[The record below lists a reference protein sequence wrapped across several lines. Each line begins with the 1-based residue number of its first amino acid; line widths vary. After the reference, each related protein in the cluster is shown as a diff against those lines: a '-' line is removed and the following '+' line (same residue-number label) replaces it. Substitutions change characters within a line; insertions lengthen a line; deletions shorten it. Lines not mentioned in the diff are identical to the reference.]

1 MIGEGCVGPEF
12 TTAFTMFI
20 HNKLDK
26 LISPQ
31 DVLTHE
37 KEDYVVKTLK
47 GIIGKDKNYRADL
60 ASLLAIRIINY
71 SLYYSKENKI
81 EKSIIDRL
89 ALLMNEEIFAIDLK
103 YRIVKEIYNG
113 NTNAFKSLMLN
124 KTLLK
129 FLTK

>member
-31 DVLTHE
+31 DILTHE

-89 ALLMNEEIFAIDLK
+89 ALLMNEEIFAVDLK

>member
-1 MIGEGCVGPEF
+1 
-12 TTAFTMFI
+12 
-20 HNKLDK
+20 LDK

-31 DVLTHE
+31 DILTHE
-37 KEDYVVKTLK
+37 SEEYVVKTLK
-47 GIIGKDKNYRADL
+47 GIIGKEKNYRADL
-60 ASLLAIRIINY
+60 ASLLAIRIVNY

-81 EKSIIDRL
+81 DKSIIDRL
-89 ALLMNEEIFAIDLK
+89 ALLMNEEIFAMDLK

-113 NTNAFKSLMLN
+113 NTGAFKSLMLN

>member
-31 DVLTHE
+31 DILTHE